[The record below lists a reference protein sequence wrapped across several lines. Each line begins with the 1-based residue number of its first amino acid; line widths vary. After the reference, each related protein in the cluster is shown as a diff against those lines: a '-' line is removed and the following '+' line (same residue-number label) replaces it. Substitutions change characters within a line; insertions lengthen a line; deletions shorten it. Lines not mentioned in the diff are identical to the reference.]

1 MLTKN
6 PGAVPRSHRSI
17 TVGTVSLAAL
27 LSLAGCETTTTEE
40 TQVTMPTGEMTGSI
54 LDSRLSNLRKEV
66 EQYPKKHALHYEIA
80 QVHYQKNDLKESAKS
95 LHRAIEISPTVVKY
109 HYHLGRVY
117 LRMSELSLAEEQF
130 RIACDRMPRDRYT
143 GPHAALGYTL
153 ARQRR
158 IDEAIAEFET
168 CLKIEPE
175 NPAFY
180 YFLGSLY
187 DLKGENENVI
197 HYYREYLAR
206 GGKKYQKKAVFVLE
220 KLGIEVETPPDALT
234 SAEESTFGSE
244 PFSEP
249 PAPRE

>member
-1 MLTKN
+1 MLNT
-6 PGAVPRSHRSI
+6 HRSI
-17 TVGTVSLAAL
+17 VIGSFSLAAFF
-27 LSLAGCETTTTEE
+27 SLASCETTTTEE
-40 TQVTMPTGEMTGSI
+40 TQVTMPTSQLSGSI

-66 EQYPKKHALHYEIA
+66 EEYPKKHALHYEIA
-80 QVHYQKNDLKESAKS
+80 QVHYQKNDLKESAKA
-95 LHRAIEISPTVVKY
+95 LHRAIELSPTVVKY

-130 RIACDRMPRDRYT
+130 RIACASMPHDRYT

-153 ARQRR
+153 ARQKR
-158 IDEAIAEFET
+158 IGEAIAEFET
-168 CLKIEPE
+168 CLRIEPE

-187 DLKGENENVI
+187 DIKGDNENVI

-206 GGKKYQKKAVFVLE
+206 GGTEYRRKAIFVLE
-220 KLGIEVETPPDALT
+220 KLGIEVEVEPDALT
-234 SAEESTFGSE
+234 SVDESTFGSE

-249 PAPRE
+249 PASGE